1 MAKES
6 ETLKISRKIFQIF
19 LNITLCVVGFLLVLS
34 IYNFINVKIL
44 HKEYTNY
51 FGYTFLNIVSG
62 SMEPTIH
69 VDDYVFIK
77 LNEKNIKKGD
87 IITFKVDGDIIT
99 HRVSNIERE
108 KVVTKGDANN
118 DSDNLITKKD
128 IIGKVVYIGSSFG
141 IYLKVLQTPIVFITI
156 FITIILFDIALA
168 KDDKEVITNEKKE

>member
-1 MAKES
+1 MS
-6 ETLKISRKIFQIF
+6 NDVISLR
-19 LNITLCVVGFLLVLS
+19 N
-34 IYNFINVKIL
+34 
-44 HKEYTNY
+44 
-51 FGYTFLNIVSG
+51 
-62 SMEPTIH
+62 
-69 VDDYVFIK
+69 K
-77 LNEKNIKKGD
+77 LQ
-87 IITFKVDGDIIT
+87 
-99 HRVSNIERE
+99 NIERE